1 MTQRGVVEPAGMKF
15 ALISGTSIAR
25 SALFSDWE
33 QATLETE
40 HGLMT
45 YRRKGEQ
52 VLLNRHG
59 PEAKLPP
66 HRINHRA
73 HIAGLAALGFQDI
86 VAVNSVGSL
95 TPALPPGSWVSCSDY
110 VALQTGPA
118 TFCDDE
124 LRGGKPVIANN
135 LIAYITRRL
144 ASEFTIQTGKVYV
157 QTRGPRFETK
167 AEVRILKGWGDVVGM
182 TLAPEADLCSEL
194 GLRYNSLAMVD
205 NFAHG
210 IEGAEIDFAAFDQMV
225 WQHQPR
231 IDRFLSALVE
241 VLAGGPE
248 ES

>member
-1 MTQRGVVEPAGMKF
+1 MKF

-40 HGLMT
+40 HGPLT

-59 PEAKLPP
+59 PEANVPP

-73 HIAGLAALGFQDI
+73 HIAGLAELGFADI

-95 TPALPPGSWVSCSDY
+95 TPALPPGTWISCSDY
-110 VALQTGPA
+110 VALQTGPV
-118 TFCDDE
+118 TLFDDE
-124 LRGGKPVIANN
+124 FRGGKPGIANN
-135 LIAYITRRL
+135 LIPYLQRRL
-144 ASEFTIQTGKVYV
+144 APEFSIQTGKIYV

-182 TLAPEADLCSEL
+182 TLASEADLCSEL

-205 NFAHG
+205 NFANG

-225 WQHQPR
+225 RQHQPR
-231 IDRFLSALVE
+231 IDRFLSGLVE
-241 VLAGGPE
+241 ALAGRPE
-248 ES
+248 AS